1 MLEKTPEQIAA
12 EKKAKREAERERQRA
27 QDEARR
33 VEQAPPR
40 NDTRPA
46 EPAAAA
52 QPAKPRSALSLLGL
66 WVSIAIQGTYVLGFL
81 LSLRDAWLIGLVTGA
96 IWVANIYQRKA
107 GWMRF
112 FIALIAGSGLSAVLR
127 KMLA

>member
-1 MLEKTPEQIAA
+1 M
-12 EKKAKREAERERQRA
+12 
-27 QDEARR
+27 
-33 VEQAPPR
+33 
-40 NDTRPA
+40 
-46 EPAAAA
+46 
-52 QPAKPRSALSLLGL
+52 
-66 WVSIAIQGTYVLGFL
+66 LGFL

-127 KMLA
+127 KMWS

>member
-1 MLEKTPEQIAA
+1 MDWLLS
-12 EKKAKREAERERQRA
+12 
-27 QDEARR
+27 
-33 VEQAPPR
+33 
-40 NDTRPA
+40 
-46 EPAAAA
+46 AA
-52 QPAKPRSALSLLGL
+52 QFLVNEVLSVPAFLIGIITAAGLAALRRPIGQVVGSALK
-66 WVSIAIQGTYVLGFL
+66 ATLGFL